1 MFVTDIGK
9 RNWIDSA
16 NQKEN
21 YGKCDLFCDSF
32 HYMLD
37 NAWPW
42 KDIGSVDETWRPN
55 AAFIKCGLQTEFWI
69 CIIYRPRKHFLTIHF
84 ESVHTSN
91 LCTPQWV
98 VESSS
103 IRNASVV
110 NRKTNHSL
118 FQLALNTFFS
128 FSYQAFPPDFG
139 APWWSGQCP
148 HQCPPPSRNSA
159 CAKVLLHFHKHIFL
173 HILLISPPAS
183 VVFDMVAHL
192 KVPFRGG
199 QGVVDCRVGEE
210 QKVRLPCLLFCE
222 IGDNGISI

>member
-159 CAKVLLHFHKHIFL
+159 CAKVLLHFHKHIFFTHTPYL
-173 HILLISPPAS
+173 STCVCSFWHGCTFEGAFQGRPGGRGLPGRRGTKSKAPLSP
-183 VVFDMVAHL
+183 VL
-192 KVPFRGG
+192 WNRG
-199 QGVVDCRVGEE
+199 
-210 QKVRLPCLLFCE
+210 
-222 IGDNGISI
+222 

>member
-1 MFVTDIGK
+1 MLECDLSGRWPAWPGRRRWGRSQPRGREAWNPGWKRKLWLFYYYWLMFVTDIGK

-32 HYMLD
+32 HCVLD

-110 NRKTNHSL
+110 NRKTNL
-118 FQLALNTFFS
+118 TFGKNMLNFS
-128 FSYQAFPPDFG
+128 EIFVFG
-139 APWWSGQCP
+139 NGRSPGQ
-148 HQCPPPSRNSA
+148 SEA
-159 CAKVLLHFHKHIFL
+159 AV
-173 HILLISPPAS
+173 
-183 VVFDMVAHL
+183 
-192 KVPFRGG
+192 GG
-199 QGVVDCRVGEE
+199 QHYTGSSFAVDLGHLWSSRD
-210 QKVRLPCLLFCE
+210 P
-222 IGDNGISI
+222 I

>member
-1 MFVTDIGK
+1 MLECDLSSRWPAWPGRRRWGRSQPRGREAWNPGWKRKLWLFYYYWLMFVTDIGK

-32 HYMLD
+32 HCILD

-69 CIIYRPRKHFLTIHF
+69 CIIYWPRKHFLTIHF

-118 FQLALNTFFS
+118 FQLALNTLFS
-128 FSYQAFPPDFG
+128 FSY
-139 APWWSGQCP
+139 
-148 HQCPPPSRNSA
+148 
-159 CAKVLLHFHKHIFL
+159 
-173 HILLISPPAS
+173 
-183 VVFDMVAHL
+183 
-192 KVPFRGG
+192 
-199 QGVVDCRVGEE
+199 
-210 QKVRLPCLLFCE
+210 
-222 IGDNGISI
+222 